1 MNIISLVLD
10 MDDCFEIRKQYKSP
24 KNTQIGKIK
33 PVESPEDCQTE
44 CQQDDACEFFTW
56 QQKGS
61 RCNLKA
67 AKGNVIDSAKWKVS
81 GPKNCPGGKGFYKL
95 FNVCNM
101 CNTITYTQN

>member
-10 MDDCFEIRKQYKSP
+10 MDNCIEIKKEYKGKGKLV
-24 KNTQIGKIK
+24 KNIET
-33 PVESPEDCQTE
+33 PEDCQTE